1 MQRGRRSERP
11 TERVEVRGGAVLGVV
26 PDEGMMREIEGD
38 SSADEGM
45 MRGIEGDRGRFIR
58 GTRYHSEVIK
68 IIKLH
73 SEVVR
78 EREPLNSNQPFGGIR
93 ATWALKEGLQ
103 RGNQTQS
110 DAINSNQPFEPH
122 GR

>member
-11 TERVEVRGGAVLGVV
+11 TERVEVRGGAVVGAV

-45 MRGIEGDRGRFIR
+45 MREIEGDRGRFIR

-68 IIKLH
+68 VIQVIKVH

-78 EREPLNSNQPFGGIR
+78 EREHLNSNHP
-93 ATWALKEGLQ
+93 LKGHS
-103 RGNQTQS
+103 G
-110 DAINSNQPFEPH
+110 H
-122 GR
+122 

>member
-38 SSADEGM
+38 SSEA
-45 MRGIEGDRGRFIR
+45 R
-58 GTRYHSEVIK
+58 GTTQRSFRSLRSTQRLSK
-68 IIKLH
+68 
-73 SEVVR
+73 R
-78 EREPLNSNQPFGGIR
+78 EHL
-93 ATWALKEGLQ
+93 
-103 RGNQTQS
+103 
-110 DAINSNQPFEPH
+110 NSNQPFEPH